1 MDCSESLSAP
11 CLRLLGHF
19 RLAYGGETVD
29 LCGNAQ
35 RLLALV
41 GLRSCVS
48 RTVLAGTLWPEAT
61 EAHARGSLRST
72 LCKLPHGDR
81 ALVTCDRNTISI
93 VDSVTVDARELADT
107 ALHLVRSFATPGAE
121 LVPTVLF
128 GEGEL
133 LPGWD
138 DDWALFERERLRQLR
153 LHALDALA
161 HRLVRE
167 GRYALAR
174 ETALT
179 SVRIEPLR
187 ESAHRAVV
195 SAHLAEGNAQAAVRH
210 YGAFRRLL
218 REELGVP
225 PSPLFTRMLQSAA
238 EERPTQ
244 ADHSRV
250 ERSRTRRTRPDLTGN
265 RRNAAPQ
272 GDGMRRCGRTPRA
285 APRDGRD

>member
-1 MDCSESLSAP
+1 MARSESCSAP
-11 CLRLLGHF
+11 CLRLLGQF
-19 RLAYGGETVD
+19 RLAYGGETVV

-48 RTVLAGTLWPEAT
+48 RTALAGTLWPEAT

-81 ALVTCDRNTISI
+81 ALVTCDRNTIAI
-93 VDSVTVDARELADT
+93 ADSLTVDARELADT
-107 ALHLVRSFATPGAE
+107 ALHLVRSPATPCAE
-121 LVPTVLF
+121 PVPTVLF
-128 GEGEL
+128 DEGQL

-161 HRLVRE
+161 HRLARE
-167 GRYALAR
+167 GRYGIAL

-179 SVRIEPLR
+179 SVRSEPLR

-195 SAHLAEGNAQAAVRH
+195 ATHLVQGNVNEAVRH
-210 YGAFRRLL
+210 YRAFRRLL

-225 PSPLFTRMLQSAA
+225 PSPQFTRMLQLAV
-238 EERPTQ
+238 
-244 ADHSRV
+244 RV
-250 ERSRTRRTRPDLTGN
+250 
-265 RRNAAPQ
+265 
-272 GDGMRRCGRTPRA
+272 RTPTRDHPENRWRGNDA
-285 APRDGRD
+285 ALTHAPYRR